1 MNEMNKYLDKEN
13 ISITTTLTFHSS
25 GDDLD
30 NKMKQLKVTKNRIF
44 IGLKTKNWL
53 CSVLKFLPVSL
64 FRQWANGVIVG
75 LLPKYSI
82 YSSYFQKMCAIKVDL
97 DVVIAINLLTF
108 DCFRI

>member
-44 IGLKTKNWL
+44 IGLKTKNL
-53 CSVLKFLPVSL
+53 CTQISSRESFQAMGKWGYSRPFAEILDMLQL
-64 FRQWANGVIVG
+64 F
-75 LLPKYSI
+75 SE
-82 YSSYFQKMCAIKVDL
+82 
-97 DVVIAINLLTF
+97 NL
-108 DCFRI
+108 CN